1 MGVFD
6 LAQLQR
12 SGRWGRAQALL
23 LPGTGLPAGAPERE
37 LVAGGRVIHTG
48 VLFVPTPVIH
58 LTRHRGEL
66 AHAPVTDTVK
76 MTAEILNSG
85 PNTHT

>member
-48 VLFVPTPVIH
+48 VLFVH